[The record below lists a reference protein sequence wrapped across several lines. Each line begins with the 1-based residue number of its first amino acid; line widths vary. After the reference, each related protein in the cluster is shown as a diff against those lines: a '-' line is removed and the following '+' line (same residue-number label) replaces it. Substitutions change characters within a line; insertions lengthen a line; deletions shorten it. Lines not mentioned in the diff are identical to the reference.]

1 MTSVSTLPGTR
12 TIQVKLFGG
21 FRQFRAEP
29 MLSLQADPAA
39 TVADLRN
46 SVARMFDD
54 DDNALSLL
62 KASAFATDKRVLDE
76 NESVPEDAD
85 LALLPPVC
93 GG

>member
-1 MTSVSTLPGTR
+1 MNSVSAASRTR

-21 FRQFRAEP
+21 FRQFRTES
-29 MLSLQADPAA
+29 MLTVETDHGS
-39 TVADLRN
+39 TVADLRKN
-46 SVARMFDD
+46 VARVFAD

-76 NESVPEDAD
+76 DESVPDDAD